1 MGALS
6 PGVMPPPWGKMK
18 IGTINISELVL
29 PAEDG
34 ALARAWANLD
44 AKLSAWRSMIAS
56 VQGRCSAPPL
66 RETRA
71 AEAEAP
77 APQVSE
83 AAKSVAV
90 AAESPT
96 PAEVAPRTI
105 VAAGHAIDENEIL
118 AGLDPDMASAIRS
131 ERRAGNCKKTLGEMI
146 AEYEARQAEDE
157 WLLRTLEPEMA
168 SAIRVQRRLCAYRK
182 SVRELIA
189 EYKPEVKPDPK
200 PKSWWDKVK
209 EGTRHAR

>member
-1 MGALS
+1 
-6 PGVMPPPWGKMK
+6 MK
-18 IGTINISELVL
+18 TGTINISELVL

-56 VQGRCSAPPL
+56 VQGRFSAPVHADI
-66 RETRA
+66 RSTEKD
-71 AEAEAP
+71 AP
-77 APQVSE
+77 APKVAESARSVAIAETSPPAE
-83 AAKSVAV
+83 AAPRSIAV
-90 AAESPT
+90 
-96 PAEVAPRTI
+96 
-105 VAAGHAIDENEIL
+105 AGHAIDENEIL
-118 AGLDPDMASAIRS
+118 AGLDPDMAAAIRA

-189 EYKPEVKPDPK
+189 EYKPEAKPEPR
-200 PKSWWDKVK
+200 PKSWWDKMK
-209 EGTRHAR
+209 EGARHGR